1 MSLLD
6 FIILFVIAAITGSV
20 ARSLV
25 GYDRGGCILSAIV
38 GFIGALIGTW
48 LGREYD
54 LPEIWSPIIHGIKY
68 PIVWSILGAVIFTV
82 ILSIITPSKKKD
94 H

>member
-6 FIILFVIAAITGSV
+6 FLIMFVIAAITGSI

-25 GYDRGGCILSAIV
+25 GFDKGGCILSAIV

-48 LGREYD
+48 LAREFNWPKI
-54 LPEIWSPIIHGIKY
+54 LPIEIRGIIY
-68 PIVWSILGAVIFTV
+68 PIVWTIIGAVIFTLA
-82 ILSIITPSKKKD
+82 LSLISPKKKN
-94 H
+94 

>member
-6 FIILFVIAAITGSV
+6 FIIMFIIAAITGSL

-25 GYDRGGCILSAIV
+25 GFDRGGCILSAIV

-48 LGREYD
+48 LGREYG
-54 LPEIWSPIIHGIKY
+54 LPEIWSLTIRGIKY
-68 PIVWSILGAVIFTV
+68 PVIWSILGAVLFTIV
-82 ILSIITPSKKKD
+82 LSLLSPQKKKK
-94 H
+94 

>member
-6 FIILFVIAAITGSV
+6 FLIMFVIAAITGSI

-25 GYDRGGCILSAIV
+25 GFDKGGCILSAIV

-48 LGREYD
+48 LGREFD
-54 LPEIWSPIIHGIKY
+54 LPEIWTPVIRGIKY
-68 PIVWSILGAVIFTV
+68 PVVWSILGAVIFTLV
-82 ILSIITPSKKKD
+82 LSLISPKKKS
-94 H
+94 

>member
-6 FIILFVIAAITGSV
+6 FIIMIVIAAITGSI

-25 GYDRGGCILSAIV
+25 GFDRGGCILSAIV

-48 LGREYD
+48 LAREFNWDMIIPLKIRGITY
-54 LPEIWSPIIHGIKY
+54 PIIWTI
-68 PIVWSILGAVIFTV
+68 IGAVLFTLA
-82 ILSIITPSKKKD
+82 LSLFSPKKKK
-94 H
+94 